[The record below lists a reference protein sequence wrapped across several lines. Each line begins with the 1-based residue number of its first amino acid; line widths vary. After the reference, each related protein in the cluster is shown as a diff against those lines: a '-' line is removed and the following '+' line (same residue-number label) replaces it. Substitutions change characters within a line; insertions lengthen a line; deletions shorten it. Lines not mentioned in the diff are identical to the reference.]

1 MRRERCSLP
10 LDHALLR
17 AVFVRRRVDH
27 GKRFLIGLSVV
38 AFGVTGAGAYAMR
51 PQSAAERFEA
61 SDDGDHAAID
71 AARRAAFELTSA
83 AGREACLDEGL
94 ARHARCYFWQR
105 QCVLASA
112 VYLQQCVAEVTPVES
127 PCTTWFVD
135 ESTLAATA
143 AAKARQHGLDEE
155 RAAQLLAGTAG
166 ACVMAALA
174 AAVADGG
181 EAQLVEQLRD
191 AGAFGNEVPHLAEA
205 LDGGDEG
212 RDLEDAGALPRAAA
226 RYAESRVELVEVEGL
241 ARSEEWI
248 LEGLMSRF
256 RKCTLDEPA
265 GARFRLRARVGAD
278 GEVQAVEGPSDA
290 AARCAAR
297 VLKNAAF
304 ELRPAARTIAFD
316 VAKSAVSP

>member
-1 MRRERCSLP
+1 MRSEWSSLP
-10 LDHALLR
+10 LDVALVRVASLR
-17 AVFVRRRVDH
+17 PRVDH

-38 AFGVTGAGAYAMR
+38 ALGVTGAGAYATR
-51 PQSAAERFEA
+51 PRSVSDRFEA
-61 SDDGDHAAID
+61 SDNDVRAVID
-71 AARRAAFELTSA
+71 AARAAAFELTSA

-94 ARHARCYFWQR
+94 ARHARCYFWQH
-105 QCVLASA
+105 QCLLASG
-112 VYLQQCVAEVTPVES
+112 VYLQQCVAEVTPFES

-155 RAAQLLAGTAG
+155 RTAQILAGTAG

-181 EAQLVEQLRD
+181 EAQLVDQLRD
-191 AGAFGNEVPHLAEA
+191 AGAFGDELPHLAEA
-205 LDGGDEG
+205 VDGGDEG
-212 RDLEDAGALPRAAA
+212 RDREDSGAVPRAGARS
-226 RYAESRVELVEVEGL
+226 AESRVELIEVEGV

-248 LEGLMSRF
+248 LERLMPRF

-265 GARFRLRARVGAD
+265 GMRFRLRARVGAD

-290 AARCAAR
+290 SASCAAR
-297 VLKNAAF
+297 ALKNAAF

-316 VAKSAVSP
+316 VSKLAVSP